1 MYNEDKILEVSLIK
15 SLRSKGFLLPE
26 SEEDFNNFD
35 TNCKNNK
42 IAPIPAHLNNTEWMI
57 SLEYNNTSFPTII
70 SDLDSSGMA
79 MAARDGKEIPKD
91 ILDKMK
97 KDKDESRKDGK

>member
-1 MYNEDKILEVSLIK
+1 MYNDDKVFEISIIR
-15 SLRSKGFLLPE
+15 SLRSNGILLPDTD
-26 SEEDFNNFD
+26 EDFNNFD

-42 IAPIPAHLNNTEWMI
+42 IPPIPAYLNNTEWMS
-57 SLEYNNTSFPTII
+57 SLEYNNTTFPTII

-79 MAARDGKEIPKD
+79 MAAREGKTLPKE

-97 KDKDESRKDGK
+97 KDKDESRKGGQ